1 MKKWQGMPVSFPV
14 SQGAQGA
21 GYLGTGKVEGLPT
34 SINLRVGWDKNP
46 KFTIYK
52 IDNQQ
57 GPTV

>member
-1 MKKWQGMPVSFPV
+1 MPVSFPV
-14 SQGAQGA
+14 SQGTQGA

-34 SINLRVGWDKNP
+34 SISLRVGWDKNP

-52 IDNQQ
+52 TDNQQ